1 MRRKDSI
8 IFFSPDY
15 HNTFT
20 IANILSN
27 RGWRVGIW
35 VPSDYPRQLL
45 FSNQFVANS
54 IKLQGNSSSKKSTVI
69 QSVWYL
75 GNFFKFRYHVY
86 YSRLRKFTFFE
97 SKLGLTKLFGQD
109 FSLALWLA
117 KLIGVKIIYVPS
129 GCHDEISKEDFQ
141 RITMPSICSNC
152 GFFDKCNDNENNL
165 NFKHVRRYSDLNVG
179 LGYLSSRE
187 FVQENI
193 KWKAIDKEVF
203 HSRLEIPIHL
213 KMKMSEKLRIYHGFV
228 PSGRDSNGKSI
239 KGSSHIVDAV
249 EKLTTQGY
257 QLELI
262 NVSTMNSNEV
272 RFIQA
277 QCDVII
283 DQLIYGWWG
292 STGVEGMALG
302 KPVIC
307 YLRPEWKNRFM
318 ENYPQYRELPIIEAS
333 VDSIYVVLLS
343 ILKDRSILA
352 KAAEKSVEFSKKHFD
367 SNLNVNEFVE
377 AIINL

>member
-1 MRRKDSI
+1 
-8 IFFSPDY
+8 
-15 HNTFT
+15 
-20 IANILSN
+20 
-27 RGWRVGIW
+27 
-35 VPSDYPRQLL
+35 
-45 FSNQFVANS
+45 
-54 IKLQGNSSSKKSTVI
+54 
-69 QSVWYL
+69 
-75 GNFFKFRYHVY
+75 
-86 YSRLRKFTFFE
+86 
-97 SKLGLTKLFGQD
+97 LFGQD